1 MILVLFILHMLFEAW
16 ILEVDI
22 SYTRRVLAWCG
33 IIAAVFI
40 ISSGEALELHHV
52 LCKCACLVTEDIVHH
67 TQLFIQV

>member
-22 SYTRRVLAWCG
+22 SYTRRVLARCR

-40 ISSGEALELHHV
+40 ISSGEALELHYV
-52 LCKCACLVTEDIVHH
+52 LRKRTSLVTEDIVHH